1 IVLSIPPI
9 TGPMLI
15 PRLIASLCR
24 AKAVFLLSEEISSEI
39 KAILAG
45 RNDSLNI
52 AQMKVRT
59 KNQIK
64 SVTKEYR
71 KRKEP
76 VENKEIFIILS
87 VPILSLNLPANGAV
101 INAPIP

>member
-1 IVLSIPPI
+1 MVLSIPPI

-24 AKAVFLLSEEISSEI
+24 AKAVFLLSDVISSEM

-45 RNDSLNI
+45 RNASLSI

-71 KRKEP
+71 NRKEP

-87 VPILSLNLPANGAV
+87 VPILSLSFPEHGAEM
-101 INAPIP
+101 N